1 MNKLISI
8 FFIFI
13 CTIYLN
19 GANEIVDNT
28 TQIVQQNVSK
38 KLKEQTKQQII
49 EAKKIIQEQERLKKE
64 QEKKLEDE
72 KKLAKL
78 DLELKDIEQKLKNN
92 ILLKRYS
99 NYRTYRDIEAEL
111 NQIKSK
117 LKKLS
122 KSNIKK
128 VKELVYQLNNKIK
141 IKENELQLISE
152 YKDSPIGN
160 LIKPPEI
167 TVSSKINNPWEMVEA
182 FSNIKILNSYKIN
195 YSRIK
200 NELET
205 LQPLLTKQIS
215 IIKQILQLK
224 PDKKLEKK
232 LNYLQREQKDFFLVH
247 DIVSTTN
254 DVYSRRIEQIVLE
267 MQNNI
272 KKQAKEILYL
282 VLILLSLFIVATLVK
297 MVVKK
302 YIKDDDRH
310 YSTHR
315 LINFVFV
322 FIVIVVLLFTY
333 IDNASNLVTFLGF
346 ASAGIAIALKDWF
359 MSMFG
364 WIVIM
369 TSGSIKVGD
378 RIKVTKDGTEAVGDV
393 LDISLFKISIREDI
407 TLTSYMKNRRTGRVF
422 FIPNNYVFT
431 DLIANYTYDSLRTVW
446 DGIDI
451 NITFDSNHKKAAHLA
466 KEIAKQYSKGYADI
480 TRKSLGKMRTKY
492 VLRSTGV
499 DPRVF
504 TFAESYGIVVSTWY
518 FTNSHATLALRSTI
532 SMEILDAFKA
542 ADDITIAYP
551 TQTLRV
557 NAHASSNPDNLLPG
571 TSQTGLFDGEDL
583 G

>member
-1 MNKLISI
+1 MKLYRYI
-8 FFIFI
+8 FLIFI
-13 CTIYLN
+13 LLQSMYSQEDLQD
-19 GANEIVDNT
+19 V
-28 TQIVQQNVSK
+28 IVQQPISK
-38 KLKEQTKQQII
+38 ELQKQTQKQIV
-49 EAKKIIQEQERLKKE
+49 EAQKIIQEQERAKKE
-64 QEKKLEDE
+64 QEKKVQDE
-72 KKLAKL
+72 KNLAKL
-78 DLELKDIEQKLKNN
+78 TLELEEIESKLKNN
-92 ILLKRYS
+92 IWLKRYS

-111 NQIKSK
+111 DGIKLK

-122 KSNIKK
+122 KSSITK

-152 YKDSPIGN
+152 YKDSPIGT

-167 TVSSKINNPWEMVEA
+167 TVSPEINNPWDMIEA
-182 FSNIKILNSYKIN
+182 FSNIKILNSYKMN
-195 YSRIK
+195 YARIK
-200 NELET
+200 NEVEA

-215 IIKQILQLK
+215 IIKQMLELK
-224 PDKKLEKK
+224 PDEKLKKKLE
-232 LNYLQREQKDFFLVH
+232 YLQREQKDFFLVH

-267 MQNNI
+267 TQNNI

-282 VLILLSLFIVATLVK
+282 VLILLALFVVASLVK

-302 YIKDDDRH
+302 YIKDDDQH

-315 LINFVFV
+315 LINFIFV
-322 FIVIVVLLFTY
+322 FIVIVILLFTY

-364 WIVIM
+364 WVVIM

-422 FIPNNYVFT
+422 FIPNNYIFT

-480 TRKSLGKMRTKY
+480 TRKSLSKMRTKY

-499 DPRVF
+499 DPRIF
-504 TFAESYGIVVSTWY
+504 TFVESYGIVVSTWY

-542 ADDITIAYP
+542 ADDIKLAYP

-557 NAHASSNPDNLLPG
+557 NAHAAADPDNLLPG
-571 TSQTGLFDGEDL
+571 STQAGLFDGPEV